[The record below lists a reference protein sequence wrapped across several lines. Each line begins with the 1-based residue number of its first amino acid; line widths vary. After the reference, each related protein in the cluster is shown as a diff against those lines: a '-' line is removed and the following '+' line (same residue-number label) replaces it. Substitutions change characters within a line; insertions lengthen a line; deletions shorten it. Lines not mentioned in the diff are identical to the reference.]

1 MSKFVIGCNSDKKL
15 RLNEAVSTKEEY
27 ILEGIFADLNGE
39 ENRNGRIYTAEE
51 YLPHL
56 EYLRNDIKKGEPL
69 LGELDH
75 PADRFEISLQNVSHQ
90 IIDLW
95 FDQSKNQVLGKIKLL
110 DTPSGK
116 IAKALVEDGVPLH
129 ISSRAAGT
137 VDPQT
142 HKVKIQQM
150 FTFDLVATP
159 GFSQAILHRVNES
172 ANAKNYSEDTM
183 KFLRSSEK
191 NNSLNQAMQLGFVNE
206 NISLHEVYA
215 DVKIRPEAQ
224 NLQINNKIN
233 FDEMSHRLNEEDAKP
248 LVASDNAAAQ
258 MGIPEAD
265 MSLDGS
271 GSSDNNVNMD
281 LSQND
286 DNSSNNADKSQE
298 KSDDKLILSV
308 KAEYD
313 EAKDDN
319 MILSVKGDYDAK
331 DEDVEDDK
339 SQESDENNED
349 ETSESTEDKQEVKA
363 TDTNKLND
371 ELKEDKEKL
380 EKTRKDVLGK
390 VDSLL
395 GNIKKKNEAKESVVS
410 EYPFSAKLTE
420 SNFAQFNNL
429 NYEQKTK
436 VANYVNENCIVN
448 SDILNRTWDS
458 PLKTNVE
465 DEPIWLK
472 NASDEYR
479 NLYENASE
487 IEKQNLANTASYLIF
502 ESQYDINTFWENSR
516 LKDKAEQNRLN
527 EQYINSV
534 PKVYNTQ
541 KSELPY
547 STEFIQ
553 NITSYIENL
562 NK

>member
-1 MSKFVIGCNSDKKL
+1 MSKFVIGCNSSKKL
-15 RLNEAVSTKEEY
+15 RLNEAVSVKEQY

-95 FDQSKNQVLGKIKLL
+95 FDQSKNQVMGKIKLL

-172 ANAKNYSEDTM
+172 ANTKVYSEDTM
-183 KFLRSSEK
+183 NFLRDSEK
-191 NNSLNQAMQLGFVNE
+191 RMSMNMALQMGLNE
-206 NISLHEVYA
+206 NISLYEVKG
-215 DVKIRPEAQ
+215 DIKLRDEAK
-224 NLQINNKIN
+224 NVMINKIN
-233 FDEMSHRLNEEDAKP
+233 FDSMSQRLNEEEAKP
-248 LVASDNAAAQ
+248 LTVNDNAAKN

-265 MSLDGS
+265 MSLDGAS
-271 GSSDNNVNMD
+271 TTDSQPANPMGNTDDNASNNTDKNSDNNETN
-281 LSQND
+281 
-286 DNSSNNADKSQE
+286 
-298 KSDDKLILSV
+298 DKLIISV
-308 KAEYD
+308 KADYD
-313 EAKDDN
+313 ESSSDKL
-319 MILSVKGDYDAK
+319 ILSVKGDYDAK
-331 DEDVEDDK
+331 DEDVEDEPADN
-339 SQESDENNED
+339 SDD
-349 ETSESTEDKQEVKA
+349 ETHESTEDKQEVKA
-363 TDTNKLND
+363 TDANKLND

-380 EKTRKDVLGK
+380 EKSKKDVLGK
-390 VDSLL
+390 VDALL
-395 GNIKKKNEAKESVVS
+395 GNIKKKNEAKESIIA
-410 EYPFSAKLTE
+410 EYPFTSKLTE
-420 SNFAQFNNL
+420 SNFAQFVNL
-429 NYEQKTK
+429 NYEQKNK
-436 VANYVNENCIVN
+436 VANFVNENCVVN
-448 SDILNRTWDS
+448 VDTLNRIWDN
-458 PLKTNVE
+458 PLRKNVE

-472 NASDEYR
+472 NASNEYR
-479 NLYENASE
+479 NLYEQASE
-487 IEKQNLANTASYLIF
+487 TEKANLARTAEYLIF
-502 ESQYDINTFWENSR
+502 ESQYDIDTFWQNSR
-516 LKDKAEQNRLN
+516 LKDTIEQHRLN
-527 EQYINSV
+527 EQFINSV
-534 PKVYNTQ
+534 PKVVNNT
-541 KSELPY
+541 SAELPY
-547 STEFIQ
+547 SMEFIK
-553 NITSYIENL
+553 NVTNYIENL